1 MGVYHLSGLG
11 LNAGA
16 ITAPLTYVYL
26 MHKASRYNEKAREFF
41 ETSGER
47 GQTDPGVPE
56 AIILFTSKDVIEG
69 NKGIP
74 GTDSWFSTR
83 ITANIGESINNYL
96 EKMLKEYGYNEI
108 KYKYMIEVKHED
120 FYDCF
125 KKIYLTLNGLKNKEM
140 WINMTGGTNQINSS
154 LLIASGLQ
162 GVSARYYYFFQ
173 NQTKLMHPDME
184 RPNIENLKIE
194 KLSKYWFELPIIWID
209 IEKLFD
215 KLKERFKYSDIIN
228 KGELMEMLSEIGESN
243 QNSTMLIKLIG
254 SRIIKKAGNDTFK
267 EGEMLKNWYKILEQL
282 KDESKKIN
290 NFTEW
295 KKWAE
300 EYKILKE
307 F

>member
-26 MHKASRYNEKAREFF
+26 MHRASRNNERAREFF

-56 AIILFTSKDVIEG
+56 AIILFTSKGVIEG
-69 NKGIP
+69 KGNQGI
-74 GTDSWFSTR
+74 DRWFLSRT
-83 ITANIGESINNYL
+83 TGNIGESINNYL
-96 EKMLKEYGYNEI
+96 GKMLNEYGYNEI
-108 KYKYMIEVKHED
+108 RYKYMIEVKHED

-125 KKIYLTLNGLKNKEM
+125 KKIYLTLNGLKNKEI

-173 NQTKLMHPDME
+173 NQINLMHPDME
-184 RPNIENLKIE
+184 RETIENSIIE
-194 KLSKYWFELPIIWID
+194 TLPKYWFELPIIWLD
-209 IEKLFD
+209 TEKLFD
-215 KLKERFKYSDIIN
+215 KLKERFNYSNIIN
-228 KGELMEMLSEIGESN
+228 KGELIGILNEIGESN

-254 SRIIKKAGNDTFK
+254 SRIIKSAGNDTFK
-267 EGEMLKNWYKILEQL
+267 EGEMLKNWCKILKEL
-282 KDESKKIN
+282 KSESKNIN

-295 KKWAE
+295 KTWA
-300 EYKILKE
+300 KNNNIIFK